1 MAPERQLME
10 IKLSED
16 ALPWERIGFDI
27 LRENSTQSILIGKTK
42 LCFEKTDA
50 VEGIASVH
58 VEGIKKN
65 VDSLKFNPT
74 NLTTSKIEASF
85 HPNRIE
91 RIDHL
96 VVTTPDSDKTTKALV
111 EAGITLSGI
120 RTFGNYPNQTRQ
132 SFFWLGDVI
141 LELVGPHQVAKA
153 GNPLF
158 WGLALVSSDI
168 KETVNY
174 LGDLCTP
181 LKDAIQPGRQITTV
195 KTSDLAIGV
204 PIAIMSPHVS
214 AN

>member
-1 MAPERQLME
+1 ME
-10 IKLSED
+10 VNLSED
-16 ALPWERIGFDI
+16 AFPWERIGFQI
-27 LRENSTQSILIGKTK
+27 VTENSTQSIHIGKTK
-42 LCFEKTDA
+42 MCFEKIDA

-74 NLTTSKIEASF
+74 ILSTSEIEASF

-96 VVTTPDSDKTTKALV
+96 VVTTPDSDKTTKELV
-111 EAGITLSGI
+111 EAGITLSGVRI
-120 RTFGNYPNQTRQ
+120 FGNSPNQTRQ

-141 LELVGPHQVAKA
+141 LELVGPHQVAEP

-174 LGDLCTP
+174 LEDLCTP

-195 KTSDLAIGV
+195 KTRDLSIGV
-204 PIAIMSPHVS
+204 SIAIMSAHVS

>member
-1 MAPERQLME
+1 VAPERQLME

-42 LCFEKTDA
+42 LCFETTDA
-50 VEGIASVH
+50 VEGITSVH

-74 NLTTSKIEASF
+74 TLTTSKIEASF

-195 KTSDLAIGV
+195 KTRDLAIGV

>member
-1 MAPERQLME
+1 ME
-10 IKLSED
+10 INLSED
-16 ALPWERIGFDI
+16 VLPWERIGFDI
-27 LRENSTQSILIGKTK
+27 VTENSAQSILIGKTK
-42 LCFEKTDA
+42 LCFEKIDG

-58 VEGIKKN
+58 VEGIKTN
-65 VDSLKFNPT
+65 VDSLKFNPAT
-74 NLTTSKIEASF
+74 ISTSQIEAPL

-111 EAGITLSGI
+111 EAGIALSGI
-120 RTFGNYPNQTRQ
+120 RIFGNSPNQTRQ

-153 GNPLF
+153 GSPLF

-181 LKDAIQPGRQITTV
+181 LKDAIQPGRQISTV
-195 KTSDLAIGV
+195 KTGDLSIGV
-204 PIAIMSPHVS
+204 SIAIMSPHVS

>member
-1 MAPERQLME
+1 VVIERQLME
-10 IKLSED
+10 INLSED
-16 ALPWERIGFDI
+16 ASHWKRIGFEI
-27 LRENSTQSILIGKTK
+27 ITENSTQSILIGKTK
-42 LCFEKTDA
+42 FYFKKIEA
-50 VEGIASVH
+50 VEGITSVH
-58 VEGIKKN
+58 VEGIKQN
-65 VDSLKFNPT
+65 VDSLRFET
-74 NLTTSKIEASF
+74 RTTSTSEIETSF

-96 VVTTPDSDKTTKALV
+96 VVTTPDSDKTTKALL

-120 RTFGNYPNQTRQ
+120 RTFGNSPNQTRQ

-141 LELVGPHQVAKA
+141 LELVGPHQVAKS
-153 GNPLF
+153 GSPLF

-195 KTSDLAIGV
+195 KTRDLSIGV
-204 PIAIMSPHVS
+204 SIAIMSPHVS